1 MGASGLSKSQ
11 VSRLSRRG
19 TMRHDRLRVTR
30 TTTTTTTTKPA
41 NNYCRPPVRTENGT
55 IPPIS
60 SPVPEYAI
68 QLSS

>member
-1 MGASGLSKSQ
+1 MGASGVSKSQ

-19 TMRHDRLRVTR
+19 TMRHDSLRVTR
-30 TTTTTTTTKPA
+30 DYYSTTKPA